1 MRKATVPTTFT
12 RLCGAGLFLLA
23 LVGPRF
29 VAAQTRHVTN
39 DLELL
44 PEVQAEYALEGDN
57 YGWLG
62 LSGPITASYNGG
74 LRNIGIRAGYE
85 HFWNTKWSGGG
96 LLRFATYKSYRGG
109 SDIGSLVVD
118 LAPEAYL
125 RHWNTFGGFNFRQRL
140 GLEYYVPAGEA
151 KSRALVGL
159 RLDLDRLVPVGR
171 IVLRPRLAYEGRAF
185 LRLQRDANEPKER
198 VIDYTSLRAEVG
210 VRLSDQVDF
219 TPWFASQ
226 ASYAFAL
233 PQTDITGKVT
243 IPGGRRNFAT
253 PTIGLDVRYT
263 LFRGKGVF
271 ERRQLPTQH

>member
-1 MRKATVPTTFT
+1 MRKTEAAELSPFR
-12 RLCGAGLFLLA
+12 RLCATGLFLLV

-39 DLELL
+39 DAEVL

-62 LSGPITASYNGG
+62 LSGPVTASHNGG
-74 LRNIGIRAGYE
+74 LRNIGLRVGYE
-85 HFWNTKWSGGG
+85 HFWNTTWSGGG

-109 SDIGSLVVD
+109 SDTGGLVVD

-159 RLDLDRLVPVGR
+159 RLDLST
-171 IVLRPRLAYEGRAF
+171 LR
-185 LRLQRDANEPKER
+185 
-198 VIDYTSLRAEVG
+198 
-210 VRLSDQVDF
+210 
-219 TPWFASQ
+219 
-226 ASYAFAL
+226 
-233 PQTDITGKVT
+233 
-243 IPGGRRNFAT
+243 
-253 PTIGLDVRYT
+253 
-263 LFRGKGVF
+263 
-271 ERRQLPTQH
+271 